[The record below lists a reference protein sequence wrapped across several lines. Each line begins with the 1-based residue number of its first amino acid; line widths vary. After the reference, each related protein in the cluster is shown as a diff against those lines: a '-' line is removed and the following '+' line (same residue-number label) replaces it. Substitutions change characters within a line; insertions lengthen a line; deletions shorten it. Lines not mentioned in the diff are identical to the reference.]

1 MIMLL
6 WTRRKQQSEYFC
18 TQDMYHVDCFS
29 NACVSNKLIR
39 YRAKQKADEAEKK
52 RAEEE
57 KAAAE

>member
-1 MIMLL
+1 
-6 WTRRKQQSEYFC
+6 
-18 TQDMYHVDCFS
+18 MYHVDCFS

-57 KAAAE
+57 KAAEE